1 MWYARSARFL
11 NPREIPNAINASIRE
26 IPVTISEFS
35 IGMLFD
41 SHDDGARNPF
51 HAVDA
56 DGGDRADD
64 GRVSEPTLNA
74 MSSVLFKA
82 FMMAE
87 SWNICVYQR
96 VVKPPQTVLDFVLL
110 KDKTIMVTIGM
121 YKKSRMSAKVKVL
134 EKLF

>member
-1 MWYARSARFL
+1 
-11 NPREIPNAINASIRE
+11 
-26 IPVTISEFS
+26 
-35 IGMLFD
+35 
-41 SHDDGARNPF
+41 
-51 HAVDA
+51 
-56 DGGDRADD
+56 
-64 GRVSEPTLNA
+64 

-121 YKKSRMSAKVKVL
+121 YKKSRMRRQVKSPGKTVL
-134 EKLF
+134 SGYVSSKCGSLPFFIVFGDERHTQ

>member
-1 MWYARSARFL
+1 MLNVICAISTVL
-11 NPREIPNAINASIRE
+11 NPREMPNAINASIRE

-35 IGMLFD
+35 IGMLLIPMTMVRGIRFMLLMPM
-41 SHDDGARNPF
+41 AAIVPMTV
-51 HAVDA
+51 AI
-56 DGGDRADD
+56 RADA
-64 GRVSEPTLNA
+64 NA

-121 YKKSRMSAKVKVL
+121 YKKSRMSAR
-134 EKLF
+134 